1 MIKIKN
7 GMIGAIVLIALALN
21 ISYAQNN
28 SYQGER
34 LSFDEG
40 WKFKLGNALSADENM
55 HLHGKGFYSL
65 FLVKQS

>member
-1 MIKIKN
+1 MTSTIMIKN
-7 GMIGAIVLIALALN
+7 GMIGVIAFVALTLN

-40 WKFKLGNALSADENM
+40 WKFKLGNALSVLCETI
-55 HLHGKGFYSL
+55 Y
-65 FLVKQS
+65 